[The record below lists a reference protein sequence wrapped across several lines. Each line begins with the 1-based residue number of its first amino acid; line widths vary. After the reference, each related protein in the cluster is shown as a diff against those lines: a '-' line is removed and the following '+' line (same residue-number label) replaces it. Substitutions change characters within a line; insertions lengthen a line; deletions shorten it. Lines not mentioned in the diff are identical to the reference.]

1 MSVIHEWRCA
11 GHGAFEGPEGK
22 CPYGCPSRFVVK
34 EFRTPPHFHDGRTA
48 NIDRTLEGLADSVG
62 LTDMSNKS
70 GSVMNSQRKTNQ
82 PDFSPQWI
90 DIPHATPGWS
100 RREGE
105 RSPVV
110 MASDIG
116 MQPANIVET
125 FQKAGVISS
134 TAQDFH
140 GRGPT
145 LAASREAGLLQGVA
159 KREEL
164 E

>member
-1 MSVIHEWRCA
+1 MKIFELMCA
-11 GHGAFEGPEGK
+11 AHGPVENTELA
-22 CPYGCPSRFVVK
+22 CPFGCPARFVVR
-34 EFRTPPHFHDGRTA
+34 EFRTAPHYHDGRTA
-48 NIDRTLEGLADSVG
+48 NIDRTLDGLADSVG
-62 LTDMSNKS
+62 LTDMSNRN
-70 GSVMNSQRKTNQ
+70 GSVMNSQRPRQ
-82 PDFSPQWI
+82 GPDWSPKWI

-105 RSPVV
+105 KSPVV
-110 MASDIG
+110 MAGELG

-134 TAQDFH
+134 SAADFH

-145 LAASREAGLLQGVA
+145 LAASKEANLLVGVA